1 MDERPQTWHY
11 GLIARW
17 WAEAGPPEPDELAY
31 YRGAIEEFG
40 QPALDLGCGAGRLLV
55 PLLAAGLD
63 VDGADISPDMLARA
77 AERAAAAGFA
87 PSAARPGRAR
97 DRPAASLPDHL
108 RLRRDRDRRYPRAGS
123 ARVPAGLRA
132 PGARGIL
139 RDRARAAVRGPGR
152 GPLGA
157 LAARPARAVAARVAG
172 RGRSAPDVGRG
183 RARAPGPPGRLRSPR
198 QRLAYEVRARL
209 WSGGSVVTEEERR
222 LTENL
227 YFAQELVLM
236 LEDAG
241 FARDPDRGP
250 PHRRPRGARRRLGR
264 LRGAAPGVGAVAAG
278 PRWRRHSAGGPPR
291 AATCPGRCGS
301 RPRSPPRS
309 GRGRSRSSFA
319 WRRRRSSCCRA
330 PP

>member
-40 QPALDLGCGAGRLLV
+40 QPALDLGCGSGRLLV

-77 AERAAAAGFA
+77 AERAAVGGFA
-87 PSAARPGRAR
+87 PTLHAQAVHEL
-97 DRPAASLPDHL
+97 DLP
-108 RLRRDRDRRYPRAGS
+108 RRYRTIFACGVIGIGGTREQDRLGFRRVFAHLEPGGS
-123 ARVPAGLRA
+123 FVIGHELPYEGLDADRWARWL
-132 PGARGIL
+132 PGE
-139 RDRARAAVRGPGR
+139 R
-152 GPLGA
+152 GPLPREWPSEGDRRPTTDGDELELLVR
-157 LAARPARAVAARVAG
+157 LADFDP
-172 RGRSAPDVGRG
+172 
-183 RARAPGPPGRLRSPR
+183 LW

-209 WSGGSVVTEEERR
+209 WSRGSVVTEEERR

-241 FARDPDRGP
+241 FGEIRIEGRHTGAPAAPDDGSVIFVA
-250 PHRRPRGARRRLGR
+250 RRPA
-264 LRGAAPGVGAVAAG
+264 
-278 PRWRRHSAGGPPR
+278 
-291 AATCPGRCGS
+291 
-301 RPRSPPRS
+301 
-309 GRGRSRSSFA
+309 
-319 WRRRRSSCCRA
+319 
-330 PP
+330 